1 MSTKPAGND
10 DDRGLSDIRKNDLAS
25 LSIRRPILV
34 LVLNLLIAIAGIA
47 AFTAVEIR
55 ELPDV
60 DQPIVSVRGSLP
72 GASPETMDS
81 EVTGL
86 VEGAVARVSGI
97 KNIRSSSEENNFRV
111 HIEFASNIDIDTAAA
126 DVREA
131 VNQVLRELPDDVEQ
145 LSVVKA
151 DDDAQPIISIAV
163 TSATLR
169 EDELSRIIE
178 TDIVPLL
185 IAVPGVADVPV
196 SGQRPRVLRV
206 VLDPLRLTRFGLAVA
221 DVAAVLSEAPLDV
234 PSGSFRSVDQ
244 ELLVRTNASAVTEEQ
259 VRAIIIS
266 GNTRIA
272 DVAYV
277 SFGPQDAESLA
288 YLNGRPVIGLGVV
301 RQAQSNTIDIS
312 DQIQGAVDKLNQRF
326 DNVDLTITDN
336 NAVFIKG
343 SVREVMTSLFYTV
356 LIVVAAIW
364 LFFGSFRATLIPSTT
379 IPIALIGTVAG
390 IWMMG
395 FSINILTLL
404 AIVLATGLVVDDA
417 IVVLENIQ
425 RMRAQGLGPRAAA
438 TLGTRQVIFAVLAT
452 TAVLISVFIPI
463 ALLPSSAGR
472 MFREFGMV
480 LATAVAIS
488 SFVALSLVPAMAARL
503 NLQKEQHGAVYTR
516 ILAFGGYLARGYHT
530 NLEKVLDHPWLTV
543 AAAVVLA
550 VGAGWLY
557 TGLGQELLPPEDRG
571 VIYVDATGPDG
582 VGINYISREAGLI
595 EDILQPLV
603 DSGEATS
610 LYTTVGRYDP
620 NRAQV
625 MIPLV
630 PWDQRQRS
638 LHAIMDQVRGPLAEM
653 PGAQV
658 RVSSPN
664 SLSLRGGG
672 GDIEVALVGNEYAEI
687 YQAARAMTRAIDEQ
701 LPNLSQANISYR
713 PTQPQLSI
721 DIDRRRAADL
731 QIPLSAIAITLRA
744 IVDGLDVADLKVGD
758 EAIPIM
764 LQTAS
769 STISS
774 PQDLAGLYVESSNGD
789 LLPLSS
795 VVTIREE
802 AVAAELDRH
811 AQRRAIEVSAAVA
824 PGYPLA
830 SAVEDL
836 RQLAQEVLSPSVDMI
851 LLGDAATL
859 DETSREVAFTY
870 AIAALVVFLVLCA
883 QFEGISS
890 ALVVMLIVPFGVAA
904 AIYSLFLTATS
915 VNIFSQIGLV
925 MLIGIMAK
933 NGILMVEFADQ
944 LRDKGY
950 NVRDAIT
957 DAARV
962 RLRPISMTMLSTVLG
977 GLPLILSTGP
987 GAEARAAVGWVMF
1000 GGLGLA
1006 AVFTLYLTPV
1016 VYLGIG
1022 RFHKPRALENQQLE
1036 RELRAAEEL
1045 ARH

>member
-1 MSTKPAGND
+1 MSMKPDVNEGERETID
-10 DDRGLSDIRKNDLAS
+10 VHKNDLAV

-60 DQPIVSVRGSLP
+60 DRPIVSVRGVLP

-86 VEGAVARVSGI
+86 IEGAVARVSGI

-111 HIEFASNIDIDTAAA
+111 HIEFASGIELDTAAS

-131 VNQVLRELPDDVEQ
+131 VNQVQRELPDDIEQ

-151 DDDAQPIISIAV
+151 DDDARPIISVAV
-163 TSATLR
+163 TSDTLR
-169 EDELSRIIE
+169 EDELSLVIE
-178 TDIVPLL
+178 KDIVPAL
-185 IAVPGVADVPV
+185 IAVPGVADVPML
-196 SGQRPRVLRV
+196 GQRPRVLRV
-206 VLDPLRLTRFGLAVA
+206 VIDPLRLTRFGLSVA
-221 DVAAVLSEAPLDV
+221 DVAAVLREAPLDV
-234 PSGSFRSVDQ
+234 PSGSFRSVEQ

-259 VRAIIIS
+259 ISDIIIS

-277 SFGPQDAESLA
+277 SFGPEDAESLA
-288 YLNGRPVIGLGVV
+288 YLDRRPVIGLGVV
-301 RQAQSNTIDIS
+301 RQAQSNTIEIS
-312 DQIQGAVDKLNQRF
+312 DQVRVAVDKLNQRL
-326 DNVDLTITDN
+326 DNARLTVTDDS
-336 NAVFIKG
+336 AIFIKG
-343 SVREVMTSLFYTV
+343 SVREVIFSLFYTV
-356 LIVVAAIW
+356 LIVIAAIW
-364 LFFGSFRATLIPSTT
+364 LFFGSFRATLIPSAT
-379 IPIALIGTVAG
+379 IPVALVGTLAG

-425 RMRAQGLGPRAAA
+425 RLRAQGMGPRAAA

-472 MFREFGMV
+472 MFREFGIV

-503 NLQKEQHGAVYTR
+503 NLQQAHHGAIYTR
-516 ILAFGGYLARGYHT
+516 ILAFGSYLARGY
-530 NLEKVLDHPWLTV
+530 NSSLGKVLSHPWLTV
-543 AAAVVLA
+543 GAAVALA
-550 VGAGWLY
+550 LGAGLLY
-557 TGLGQELLPPEDRG
+557 TRLAQELLPPEDRG
-571 VIYVDATGPDG
+571 VVYVDATGPDG
-582 VGINYISREAGLI
+582 VGINYISRQAWLI

-603 DSGEATS
+603 ENGEAAS
-610 LYTTVGRYDP
+610 LFTTVGRYDP

-625 MIPLV
+625 MVPLV
-630 PWDQRQRS
+630 SWDERERS
-638 LHAIMDQVRGPLAEM
+638 LHAIMDQVRGPLAQI

-664 SLSLRGGG
+664 SLALRGGG
-672 GDIEVALVGNEYAEI
+672 GGIEVALVGNEYAEI
-687 YQAARAMTRAIDEQ
+687 YQAARAMTRAIDERV
-701 LPNLSQANISYR
+701 PNLGQTDISYR

-721 DIDRRRAADL
+721 EIDRRRAADL
-731 QIPLSAIAITLRA
+731 QIPLSAIATTLRA
-744 IVDGLDVADLKVGD
+744 MVDGLDVADLNVGD
-758 EAIPIM
+758 EAIPII

-769 STISS
+769 TTIAS
-774 PQDLAGLYVESSNGD
+774 PEDLANLYVKSSYGA

-795 VVTIREE
+795 VVSIREE

-811 AQRRAIEVSAAVA
+811 AQRRAIEVSASLAS
-824 PGYPLA
+824 GYPLA
-830 SAVEDL
+830 SAVDDL
-836 RQLAQEVLSPSVDMI
+836 QQLAREVLPPSVDMI
-851 LLGDAATL
+851 LLGEAQSL

-870 AIAALVVFLVLCA
+870 LIAALVVFLVLCA
-883 QFEGISS
+883 QFEGVSS
-890 ALVVMLIVPFGVAA
+890 ALVVMCIVPFGIAA
-904 AIYSLFLTATS
+904 AIYSLFLTSTS
-915 VNIFSQIGLV
+915 VNIYSQIGLV

-950 NVRDAIT
+950 QTREAIAE
-957 DAARV
+957 AARV
-962 RLRPISMTMLSTVLG
+962 RLRPISMTMVSTVLG

-987 GAEARAAVGWVMF
+987 GAEARSAIGWVMF

-1006 AVFTLYLTPV
+1006 AVFTLFLTPV

-1022 RFHKPRALENQQLE
+1022 RFYKTRTIEAQKLEK
-1036 RELRAAEEL
+1036 ELLAAQHL
-1045 ARH
+1045 GRH